1 MRHIQKRGARPR
13 ARFTDPAL
21 SDKPVERHCTMIM
34 FAVDTDMRWSEIS
47 GLRRQKLDF
56 VNRKVLVTNSW
67 CGWRMGG

>member
-1 MRHIQKRGARPR
+1 
-13 ARFTDPAL
+13 
-21 SDKPVERHCTMIM
+21 MIL